1 MRLSHPNG
9 STVHLAYC
17 TNVHAAEDFAG
28 MLSQLDRFAVPVR
41 DKLGVDVLGLGLWL
55 AAPVAAALA
64 ADPVLRSRLYRE
76 MTANREG
83 PPEVGTKVREVLV
96 LGGREYVT
104 DTAVTEV
111 GPGMSYRFAGA
122 GTSGAVRGRRSVVPA
137 TSRTAEFAYDVELE
151 PDAIP
156 RLARP
161 ALRWWL
167 QRSLR
172 RDLHRLRTL
181 IVTAP

>member
-1 MRLSHPNG
+1 MTSTLSTHVDIEIPRPAEEVWAVVSDYATDSLWRNG
-9 STVHLAYC
+9 IT
-17 TNVHAAEDFAG
+17 
-28 MLSQLDRFAVPVR
+28 
-41 DKLGVDVLGLGLWL
+41 
-55 AAPVAAALA
+55 
-64 ADPVLRSRLYRE
+64 E
-76 MTANREG
+76 MTADREG
-83 PPEVGTKVREVLV
+83 PPEVGTKVREVLM

-137 TSRTAEFAYDVELE
+137 TARTAVFAYDVELE

-172 RDLHRLRTL
+172 RDLHRLRAL